1 MGHRRDEV
9 TSRGQGGQGMGAI
22 PRVARIRRNLRCC
35 GGGGAVSGRSLH
47 RWRAIGCA
55 FCRLVD
61 GGQPVTVLVAI
72 VLPGRR
78 GVLCLSGYPEILS
91 CQDPRGWGDGDDQN
105 TDVAHGCLPS
115 LGAGSLAEVIRR
127 SDTCP
132 PSCPP
137 WQWWRALRASHGSR
151 PPKTSTPTRKLRQN
165 GHVGSP
171 PATDQFLPLERPAR
185 PSHPP

>member
-1 MGHRRDEV
+1 M
-9 TSRGQGGQGMGAI
+9 
-22 PRVARIRRNLRCC
+22 
-35 GGGGAVSGRSLH
+35 SGRSLH